1 MNTKLI
7 LIVLTM
13 LLITAFASA
22 EEVEERFLEPYSRG
36 SQTFS
41 INAGLL
47 IPLFSLF
54 PGGHPVTSDVYVPFE
69 DQLSL
74 GGTGSL
80 EWATFLNNRWSLG
93 VGLAGS
99 FAFTPQENTHSLIP
113 ITANLTYN
121 YLFNS
126 FEIPVIFGAG
136 FAVNRVDN
144 LVYFG
149 SIAKVGTGI
158 FWNINAEWG
167 LGIRAQYWI
176 VPEIYFGEL
185 SEYTAYGNFLDIGL
199 SAKFHF

>member
-1 MNTKLI
+1 
-7 LIVLTM
+7 M
-13 LLITAFASA
+13 LLITTFASSQEL
-22 EEVEERFLEPYSRG
+22 EEEFLEPYSQG

-47 IPLFSLF
+47 IPLFILF
-54 PGGHPVTSDVYVPFE
+54 PEGHPLSNDIYVSFK

-99 FAFTPQENTHSLIP
+99 FAFTPQKKTHSLIP

-126 FEIPVIFGAG
+126 FEIPIIFGAG
-136 FAVNRVDN
+136 FVVNRVDN

-149 SIAKVGTGI
+149 SIAKLGTGI
-158 FWNINAEWG
+158 FYNINAEWG
-167 LGIRAQYWI
+167 FGIRAQYWL
-176 VPEIYFGEL
+176 VPEIYFGDL
-185 SEYTAYGNFLDIGL
+185 SDNTAFASFLDIGL

>member
-1 MNTKLI
+1 MNRKLI
-7 LIVLTM
+7 FIVLIILMFT
-13 LLITAFASA
+13 TFAFTQET
-22 EEVEERFLEPYSRG
+22 EEKFLEPYSQG

-47 IPLFSLF
+47 IPLFIIF
-54 PGGHPVTSDVYVPFE
+54 PNQSDTVVSFK

-80 EWATFLNNRWSLG
+80 EWAAFLNNRWSLG

-99 FAFTPQENTHSLIP
+99 FAFTPQKNTHSLIP

-121 YLFNS
+121 YPFSS

-136 FAVNRVDN
+136 LAVNRVDDQ
-144 LVYFG
+144 VYFG
-149 SIAKVGTGI
+149 SIAKLGTGI
-158 FWNINAEWG
+158 FYNVNAEWG
-167 LGIRAQYWI
+167 LGLRTQYWI
-176 VPEIYFGEL
+176 VPEIYFGPN
-185 SEYTAYGNFLDIGL
+185 SENTAYGNFLDIGL